1 MIPAYLIYKHYKKK
15 MNNSG
20 SASNSLMSD
29 ASAPMP
35 SDFENITFALDHVS
49 AKVKDGQEDDVF
61 IQGRLTI
68 VERAVGIFIDWK
80 PVDHEEGG
88 WIFEGEAPNSCG
100 SSAEIDSDL
109 LNIDRNEV
117 KRLQFSVDIKDLRS
131 YQCIEPKNGTP
142 SVKFICKDGT
152 SYIPLFFRK
161 GGISDFVT
169 NLQRYATLKRS
180 AKDATLVLFTDER
193 AEALEQSVN
202 MLNLNND
209 FFSRI
214 ISSPYAT
221 SMTALSKV
229 AHFVHDQ
236 VLTSTALE
244 DGVSQ
249 DEQMAA
255 IRQLMR
261 EQDDMSKMRRF
272 TDDTGFEVLTQLEL
286 PPRIEI
292 YRESTVDAK
301 TWNSFKDEQGRTKN
315 VRNLKSL
322 IFRGGLAKDLRQEAW
337 KYLLGYYHWDK
348 TTAENAKWRKDRYDY
363 YYKMKLQWLSF
374 TEEQQNNFSDFRDRK
389 ALIEK
394 DVARTDRNHTFFM
407 SSDKAEADDKSD
419 SNLKKLSN
427 ILMTYCMY
435 NFDLGYVQGMSDFLS
450 PILVVMQDEA
460 DAFWCF
466 VGLMNRV
473 HKNFEMDQST
483 VKLRLM
489 QLRDLV
495 MVVNPRLANYFESHE
510 SEHMYFCFR
519 WILVEFKR
527 EFGFEETMKLWEVL
541 WTDLPCPNFLLLFCV
556 AILDKQTGPII
567 ENKFGLTEILKHI
580 NGLSM
585 HIDLEEM
592 LTSAEAIYH
601 QLHASQNKL
610 PRHICSILNLNPDG
624 ENSDDS
630 EVLEA

>member
-1 MIPAYLIYKHYKKK
+1 MD
-15 MNNSG
+15 NSG
-20 SASNSLMSD
+20 SGSNFPDSGSG
-29 ASAPMP
+29 AVPEN
-35 SDFENITFALDHVS
+35 FENVTFCLEHVS

-61 IQGRLTI
+61 IQGKLTI
-68 VERAVGIFIDWK
+68 VERAYGIFIDWK
-80 PVDHEEGG
+80 PVDHDEGG
-88 WIFEGEAPNSCG
+88 WIFEGEAPNSSG

-109 LNIDRNEV
+109 LNIDQNEV
-117 KRLQFSVDIKDLRS
+117 TRLQFSVDIKDLRS
-131 YQCIEPKNGTP
+131 YQCIEPKNGVP

-161 GGISDFVT
+161 GGLSDFVT

-202 MLNLNND
+202 MLNLNSD
-209 FFSRI
+209 FFS
-214 ISSPYAT
+214 
-221 SMTALSKV
+221 
-229 AHFVHDQ
+229 
-236 VLTSTALE
+236 
-244 DGVSQ
+244 
-249 DEQMAA
+249 DEQIAA

-261 EQDDMSKMRRF
+261 EQDDMSKLRRF

-292 YRESTVDAK
+292 YRETAVDVK
-301 TWNSFKDEQGRTKN
+301 TWNSFKDEQGRIKN

-322 IFRGGLAKDLRQEAW
+322 VFRGGLSKELRQEAW

-348 TTAENAKWRKDRYDY
+348 TSAENAKWRKDRYDY

-374 TEEQQNNFSDFRDRK
+374 TEEQQNNFSDYRDRK

-394 DVARTDRNHTFFM
+394 DVARTDRNHSFFM
-407 SSDKAEADDKSD
+407 SSQKQEADEASEG
-419 SNLKKLSN
+419 NLQKLNN

-624 ENSDDS
+624 ENNPETTEMKD
-630 EVLEA
+630 